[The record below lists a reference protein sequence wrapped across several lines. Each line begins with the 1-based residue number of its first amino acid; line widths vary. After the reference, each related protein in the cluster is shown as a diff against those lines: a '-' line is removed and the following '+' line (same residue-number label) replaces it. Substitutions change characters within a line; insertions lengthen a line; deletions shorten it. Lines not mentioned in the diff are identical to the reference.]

1 MKKRLRQKGPRLIDK
16 PIFWLIFSLI
26 LWLLLFLAVIF
37 HGHNDQ
43 ASYDFYRYLKDQ
55 PHILNGKILTAP
67 ARVVDGDTLALKPDS
82 SSHVKWLLDKQ
93 GEIKVR
99 LYGINAPEK
108 HEKCL
113 EKNIKLPCGLTSLN
127 NLRYLITDQPVTCYL
142 RKQDRYKRYIAHCF
156 NIHNIDLG
164 TAQIRSS
171 HARRHIY

>member
-1 MKKRLRQKGPRLIDK
+1 MKRVKQDEQGLIDK
-16 PIFWLIFSLI
+16 PIFWLFFSLI
-26 LWLLLFLAVIF
+26 LWFLLFLAVIF
-37 HGHNDQ
+37 HRHTDQ
-43 ASYDFYRYLKDQ
+43 ASYNFYRYLKDQ
-55 PHILNGKILTAP
+55 PHILTGKILTAP
-67 ARVVDGDTLALKPDS
+67 ARVVDGDTIALKPTDPS
-82 SSHVKWLLDKQ
+82 AKWLLDKQ

-127 NLRYLITDQPVTCYL
+127 NLRYLIADQPVTCYL

-156 NIHNIDLG
+156 NIHNVDLG
-164 TAQIRSS
+164 TAQIRSR